1 MPPDD
6 LTADARRRWQRLL
19 LLSTDPADAG
29 ATGRMLLAVLLDA
42 NHADIADKAEA
53 ELAARVLATSRC
65 GLAGADDALLLQVA
79 RAAAATSNELPSVQH
94 AALLH
99 PPLSALVTVHC
110 ADWSDGT
117 ALMRW
122 ARGLWSTSPWR
133 TLRLS
138 ATAAW
143 QRWR

>member
-1 MPPDD
+1 M
-6 LTADARRRWQRLL
+6 
-19 LLSTDPADAG
+19 
-29 ATGRMLLAVLLDA
+29 
-42 NHADIADKAEA
+42 HE
-53 ELAARVLATSRC
+53 RC

-138 ATAAW
+138 ATAVLSSATSPHSDACAGERDHATTSAW
-143 QRWR
+143 VRIARSIAPRKSSWTTSFFFI